1 MPARRR
7 KNKRIESGRRPR
19 SRHERQPNIKVPPT
33 ISYSDT
39 SRLIRSDTKPSQS
52 RGNKTEQIE
61 TISSEYAV
69 KSGIIWPKFIV
80 LGLVLLA
87 VLIGLTNSDQANI
100 DIIQPS
106 GFSYL
111 PQDVSQ
117 YKSVATN
124 AIDASLFN
132 RFKPTLSSSDI
143 AAYMEQRFPDIA
155 YVAVTVPL
163 IGYTPTVHIQL
174 SKPVLIFAVDNGNSY
189 LVNPKGYIVAMAN
202 SVKPSELKNIPQV
215 NSVIDVPQTY
225 IKQVLTPSS
234 VNFIEVIKQALG
246 LKGILISKMNLVPQA
261 EELDVY
267 PINVPYY
274 IKFNLNQT
282 DALTQVG
289 TFLATINM
297 LKKQNITPSQ
307 YVDVRLDGRAYYK

>member
-7 KNKRIESGRRPR
+7 KNKRIESERRPR